1 MRKLRKA
8 NLQNADLTKY
18 SGLVEL
24 EATEDGLIR
33 YSTAIVRKFVKH
45 LDLNVFGVVCDF
57 GAGTGFLARIFRD
70 SFGLTPICVE
80 LDPNL
85 FKRLKEEFICVER
98 LEQIDVKFD
107 AIYTSNVLEHIEYDD
122 KALVELRD
130 KLVVGGR
137 LGIYVPAHQF
147 LYSDLDR
154 QVGHFRR
161 YSKSELLDK
170 VLLAGF
176 EVDYIRYDDFL
187 GFFASS
193 LLKLVGYSRRG
204 LGSSRSLWVYD
215 NAIYPISAV
224 LDKVGFNRL
233 LGKNIILICTK
244 PSIGLETQGN

>member
-1 MRKLRKA
+1 MRKLR
-8 NLQNADLTKY
+8 NPNFQDTHVTVY

-24 EATEDGLIR
+24 EATENGLIR
-33 YSTAIVRKFVKH
+33 YSTAIVRKLFKH
-45 LDLNVFGVVCDF
+45 LDISVSSVICDF
-57 GAGTGFLARIFRD
+57 GAGTGFLARIFKD
-70 SFGLTPICVE
+70 SFGVTPICVE
-80 LDPNL
+80 LDSNL
-85 FKRLKEEFICVER
+85 SQKLKEEFICVER
-98 LEQIDVKFD
+98 LEQLEVTFD
-107 AIYTSNVLEHIEYDD
+107 AIYTSNVLEHIEDD
-122 KALVELRD
+122 YAALVALRD

-161 YSKSELLDK
+161 YSKPELLSK

-176 EVDYIRYDDFL
+176 EVNYIRYDDFL

-204 LGSSRSLWVYD
+204 LGSSGSLWVYD

-233 LGKNIILICTK
+233 LGKNIILVCSV
-244 PSIGLETQGN
+244 PSIGLETQSN